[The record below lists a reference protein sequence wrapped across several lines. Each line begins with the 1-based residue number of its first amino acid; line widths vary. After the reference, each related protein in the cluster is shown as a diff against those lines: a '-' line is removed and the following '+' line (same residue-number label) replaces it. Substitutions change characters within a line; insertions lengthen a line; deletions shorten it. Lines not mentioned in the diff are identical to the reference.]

1 MKPLAIK
8 GLVWSAVALALLGTL
23 TLYQRPEFLVSLADQ
38 VWSCF

>member
-1 MKPLAIK
+1 MRPLAIQA
-8 GLVWSAVALALLGTL
+8 LVWSAVALALLGTL

>member
-1 MKPLAIK
+1 MRPLAVQAM
-8 GLVWSAVALALLGTL
+8 VWAAVALALLGTL

>member
-1 MKPLAIK
+1 MRPLAIQI
-8 GLVWSAVALALLGTL
+8 LVWSAVALALLGTL

>member
-1 MKPLAIK
+1 MRPLAIQT
-8 GLVWSAVALALLGTL
+8 LVWSAVALALLGTL

>member
-1 MKPLAIK
+1 MRPLAIQI
-8 GLVWSAVALALLGTL
+8 LVWSAVALALLSTL